1 MLRASGKDG
10 VGAMKMQ
17 QGSRSP
23 FVLCVVVQTVIFGLG
38 NVITKFAYESVTP
51 LWCMVLRFGLAL
63 AAFALVFGPRMVR
76 ELRGAKFADWAPA
89 AACLAVGYIACNLA
103 LDVTTATNVGF
114 LVALPVVFAPF
125 IARIVRRVR
134 YPRVMI
140 PFQVAVVGGLYLL
153 CCNGGS
159 FSFGAGEALSLLSS
173 VAIAGSLVFGEKGLE
188 KLSAPTIAG
197 TQILAAFVLSLA
209 AALAAEPVVDVATI
223 EPAAWG
229 VIFFLAILSTCVTF
243 ALQNVALTGLPSSTV
258 SLLLAGEPVFTA
270 LFSMAL
276 LGEFLSIVGWVG
288 AGVILVAVVGATLVE
303 GRGGNPEAPSS
314 AGMERL
320 VSQLASDSSAQ

>member
-1 MLRASGKDG
+1 M
-10 VGAMKMQ
+10 
-17 QGSRSP
+17 
-23 FVLCVVVQTVIFGLG
+23 
-38 NVITKFAYESVTP
+38 
-51 LWCMVLRFGLAL
+51 
-63 AAFALVFGPRMVR
+63 
-76 ELRGAKFADWAPA
+76 
-89 AACLAVGYIACNLA
+89 
-103 LDVTTATNVGF
+103 
-114 LVALPVVFAPF
+114 LPVVFAPF
-125 IARIVRRVR
+125 IAQIVRRVR
-134 YPRVMI
+134 YPRAMI

-173 VAIAGSLVFGEKGLE
+173 AAIAGSLVFGEKGLE

-223 EPAAWG
+223 EPVAWG
-229 VIFFLAILSTCVTF
+229 VIAFLAVLSTCVTF

-258 SLLLAGEPVFTA
+258 SLLLTGEPVFTA

-276 LGEFLSIVGWVG
+276 LGEFLSIGGWVG

-303 GRGGNPEAPSS
+303 GRDGNSEAPSS
-314 AGMERL
+314 VGVERL
-320 VSQLASDSSAQ
+320 VSQLTSDSNAQ